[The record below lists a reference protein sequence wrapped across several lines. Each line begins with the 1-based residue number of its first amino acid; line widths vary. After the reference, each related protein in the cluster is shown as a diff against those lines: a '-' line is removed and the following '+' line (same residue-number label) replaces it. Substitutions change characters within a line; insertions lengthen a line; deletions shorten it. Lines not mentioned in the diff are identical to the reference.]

1 MSIASATSCSLPE
14 TLNFRSVK
22 MLVRLLKDLS
32 RRFDGFKPL
41 TPWIIDLL
49 AHHAVMNTPTRQ
61 PLTIN
66 EAFRYV
72 LGGVGYGQG
81 RRVGV
86 QTERPMHCIE

>member
-1 MSIASATSCSLPE
+1 
-14 TLNFRSVK
+14 

-72 LGGVGYGQG
+72 LGGGWIW
-81 RRVGV
+81 
-86 QTERPMHCIE
+86 TRPACGGTNGETNALYRMSIV